1 MSAVLEVL
9 KAHPDWNYGPAPEGR
24 NGVAKCAG
32 PGCEWEAVS
41 PPLTTRVEDL
51 HRAHVAEEIA
61 RLDAPV
67 ELKTEPL
74 NTYSTQREE
83 MLRGFNADV
92 AGGKLTLVHDKGLHR
107 YLTFR
112 PRSGNF
118 CWFDIITSPGQL
130 TIRGDMGDYMFA
142 REPDMLRDF
151 FHRNVNPSYWAE
163 KVLAQ
168 DVNSPVREYSLDRY
182 KASVLHD
189 FWHAREDYTP
199 ADAKELWR
207 EIRTSGPLNDYADY
221 LHPNGAINELETFS
235 SEVAKD
241 FRFDTHGYD
250 DFEDYGHHFL
260 WCCHA
265 VLFAARAYREHD
277 KAKTLEGAE
286 S

>member
-1 MSAVLEVL
+1 MTTALEVL
-9 KAHPDWNYGPAPEGR
+9 KAHPEWQFSMIMNR
-24 NGVAKCAG
+24 VTCTG
-32 PGCEWEAVS
+32 PGCDWKHDDVGLSEPAG
-41 PPLTTRVEDL
+41 DL
-51 HRAHVAEEIA
+51 FRAHQAEEISKA
-61 RLDAPV
+61 MTGAPV

-74 NTYSTQREE
+74 AAHSTQREE

-92 AGGKLTLVHDKGLHR
+92 AGGTLTLVHDSGLHR

-112 PRSGNF
+112 PRGGNF

-142 REPDMLRDF
+142 REQDMLRDF

-163 KVLAQ
+163 KVLAE
-168 DVNSPVREYSLDRY
+168 DVHSAVREYSFDRF

-199 ADAKELWR
+199 EQARALWE
-207 EIRTSGPLNDYADY
+207 EIRATGPLDDYADVHH
-221 LHPNGAINELETFS
+221 LNGAVDALQTFRAES
-235 SEVAKD
+235 VDGFS
-241 FRFDTHGYD
+241 FDTHGYE

-265 VLFAARAYREHD
+265 VLFAARAYREHHQ
-277 KAKTLEGAE
+277 AKTLERGK